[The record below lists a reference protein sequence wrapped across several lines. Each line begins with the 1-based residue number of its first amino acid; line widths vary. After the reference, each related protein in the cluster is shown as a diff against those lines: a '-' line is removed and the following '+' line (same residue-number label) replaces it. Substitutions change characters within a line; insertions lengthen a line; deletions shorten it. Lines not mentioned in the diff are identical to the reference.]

1 MCAAVPL
8 RRFLARRRRALW
20 PRRARW
26 SRNEKQQKRA
36 RLRRMQ
42 QHIERA
48 RGRGCERGR
57 SRVERRRAPSR
68 VILSF
73 GVARE
78 PARPRS
84 RAAPRR
90 TAPQQPRSTFSRAL
104 QARDRGLTIN
114 SRGGRD
120 CSRRRAR
127 SRRRRRYQPRARTRA
142 RHSPTDAAMPSAR
155 TCAGGSWTP
164 WSPPFSSSSRSAG
177 KARRGGATAQRWA
190 ARGGRG
196 AAPETSARAQS
207 RRRRAARPLTTGTI
221 TERRCPQE
229 SGRQAAPAVGTARVE
244 EKAPAARPAQRTC
257 SVVRRRRMARVF
269 FSRSC
274 FGICAHSG
282 CGGRAGA

>member
-1 MCAAVPL
+1 MYSRAPRLHGVPQPRRLGELCYLPGRARQSGEALLAPRSPALRSSSRPRICGGLCANLRSRNVMCAAVPL

-36 RLRRMQ
+36 RLRRMR

-57 SRVERRRAPSR
+57 LRVERRRAPSR
-68 VILSF
+68 VFLLLWRR
-73 GVARE
+73 ARACT
-78 PARPRS
+78 PAQPR
-84 RAAPRR
+84 RAALHRSS
-90 TAPQQPRSTFSRAL
+90 PRSTFSRAL

-114 SRGGRD
+114 SRGGRG

-164 WSPPFSSSSRSAG
+164 WSPPLPSSSRSAG
-177 KARRGGATAQRWA
+177 KARRGGATAQRWT
-190 ARGGRG
+190 ARGGEGR
-196 AAPETSARAQS
+196 
-207 RRRRAARPLTTGTI
+207 RRRRARARRADGGGL
-221 TERRCPQE
+221 
-229 SGRQAAPAVGTARVE
+229 PAR
-244 EKAPAARPAQRTC
+244 
-257 SVVRRRRMARVF
+257 
-269 FSRSC
+269 
-274 FGICAHSG
+274 
-282 CGGRAGA
+282 